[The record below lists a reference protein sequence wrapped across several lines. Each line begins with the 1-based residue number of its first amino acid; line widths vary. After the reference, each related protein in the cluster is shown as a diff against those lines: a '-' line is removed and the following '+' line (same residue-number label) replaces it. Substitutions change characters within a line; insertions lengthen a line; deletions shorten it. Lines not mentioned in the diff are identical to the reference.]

1 MSDLSVQLRITAV
14 RSRGSFG
21 GVIFS
26 GICDEGQSY
35 VAVCPFTLLPDA
47 SLVQKGQIWGVT
59 GALSI
64 RTSQAANG
72 FNLQEKQIAA
82 ISAQL
87 VRPAGRNIIT
97 WIAESLD
104 CAGIGYV
111 KARRLHD
118 RFGPRLGE
126 LIEQRDFGAL
136 TEVISDEAAQLLCH
150 AFDKYKVAHTLLW
163 LDQIGIQRRIG
174 MSLVAHYKEDAQAKI
189 EANPYILIS
198 FEEKWAVVDELA
210 RKRFG
215 ILDDD
220 RRRLES
226 AIEESLYRG
235 LTGGHTCLPEK
246 DVRSSLVT
254 LLGTTALAKQAL
266 SQTESSTVYRR
277 VDGFFHA
284 QGPHLIESYVAER
297 LRDMIAGEQAQGQQG
312 LFVPPVADLTRLDV
326 IINAYERA
334 HAIELTRAQR
344 DAVCTSAGASLS
356 LILGSAGTGKTTVL
370 KALYDALEELQPGV
384 VIHQLALS
392 GRAAQRMTEATGR
405 LSSTIAGFL
414 VNTESSQLGP
424 DTVIVVDESS
434 MVDVILMYRLLRF
447 IPSGV
452 RLILVGDPAQL
463 PPIGPG
469 LVLHALAGLAEIP
482 QTELKQVK
490 RQSASSGIPQVAA
503 AIRSHQDPEW
513 CPYEGRPHAGVSFVS
528 CPSER
533 LEQMVQQVYAELGA
547 DGSDFSV
554 QILAITN
561 SNIGGVKPL
570 NAALH
575 GCYLQ
580 GAEPV
585 LGHDLQNG
593 VVWANTIDR
602 LPLKVGSLVI
612 YTENNYELGLR
623 NGSLGKII
631 KALPVEGPDDL
642 CCICSFDGIEYD
654 LTTRQVNAL
663 NHAFAI
669 TVHKAQGSQFT
680 RVIVPIRHSRLLDQ
694 TLIYTAVT
702 RGVDQVVLV
711 GDEQAA
717 LAAIRA
723 PASAARRHIGLPRLL
738 KASLGHPFVS
748 NTTKM

>member
-14 RSRGSFG
+14 RSRGGFG

-26 GICDEGQSY
+26 GVSDDGQSY

-47 SLVQKGQIWGVT
+47 SLVQKGQIWDVT
-59 GALSI
+59 GPLSI
-64 RTSQAANG
+64 RASQAANG
-72 FNLQEKQIAA
+72 FNLKEKQIAA
-82 ISAQL
+82 VSVQL

-97 WIAESLD
+97 WIAESPD
-104 CAGIGYV
+104 CAGIGHV
-111 KARRLHD
+111 KARKLYD

-126 LIEQRDFGAL
+126 LIAQRDLGAL

-174 MSLVAHYKEDAQAKI
+174 MSLVVHYKEDAQARI

-198 FEEKWAVVDELA
+198 FEEKWAAVDELA

-246 DVRSSLVT
+246 DVHASLVK
-254 LLGTTALAKQAL
+254 LLGTTALATLAL
-266 SQTESSTVYRR
+266 SQAESSTVYRR
-277 VDGFFHA
+277 FNGFFQA
-284 QGPHLIESYVAER
+284 QGPYLIESYVAER
-297 LRDMIAGEQAQGQQG
+297 LRDMLAGEQAQGQQG
-312 LFVPPVADLTRLDV
+312 LFVPPAADLTRLDA
-326 IINAYERA
+326 ILDTYERA
-334 HAIELTRAQR
+334 HDIELTQAQR

-356 LILGSAGTGKTTVL
+356 LILGGAGTGKTTVL
-370 KALYDALEELQPGV
+370 KALYEALEELQPGV

-405 LSSTIAGFL
+405 LSMTIAGFL
-414 VNTESSQLGP
+414 VNTESGQMGP
-424 DTVIVVDESS
+424 GTVVVVDESS

-469 LVLHALAGLAEIP
+469 LVLHALAGLNEIP

-503 AIRSHQDPEW
+503 AIRSHQKPEW
-513 CPYEGRPHAGVSFVS
+513 CPYQGKPHAGVSFIPCS
-528 CPSER
+528 PER
-533 LEQMVQQVYAELGA
+533 LEETVQQVYAELGA
-547 DGSDFSV
+547 DGSDFNV

-561 SNIGGVKPL
+561 SNVGGVKPL
-570 NAALH
+570 NAAMH
-575 GCYLQ
+575 GRYLQ

-585 LGHDLQNG
+585 LGHDLQHG
-593 VVWANTIDR
+593 VVWANTMER
-602 LPLKVGSLVI
+602 LALKVGSLVI
-612 YTENNYELGLR
+612 HTENNYELGLR

-631 KALPVEGPDDL
+631 KAMPVEGPDDL
-642 CCICSFDGIEYD
+642 CCTCSFDGVDYD
-654 LTTRQVNAL
+654 LTSRQVNAL

-680 RVIVPIRHSRLLDQ
+680 RVIVPIGQSRLLDQ

-723 PASAARRHIGLPRLL
+723 LASAERRHIGLPSLL
-738 KASLGHPFVS
+738 KTSLGVPDPSLLEFS
-748 NTTKM
+748 

>member
-1 MSDLSVQLRITAV
+1 MSDWSGQLRITAV
-14 RSRGSFG
+14 RSRGRFG

-26 GICDEGQSY
+26 GVSDDGQSY
-35 VAVCPFTLLPDA
+35 VAMCPSALLPDA
-47 SLVQKGQIWGVT
+47 SLVQKGQIWDVA

-64 RTSQAANG
+64 RAFQVANG
-72 FNLQEKQIAA
+72 FDIQEKQIAA
-82 ISAQL
+82 ASAQL

-97 WIAESLD
+97 WIAESPE
-104 CAGIGYV
+104 CAGIGQV
-111 KARRLHD
+111 KATKLYN
-118 RFGPRLGE
+118 RFGPKLGE

-136 TEVISDEAAQLLCH
+136 TEVISEEAAQLLCH
-150 AFDKYKVAHTLLW
+150 AFDKYKVSHTLLW

-174 MSLVAHYKEDAQAKI
+174 MRLVTHYKGVAQAKV
-189 EANPYILIS
+189 ETNPYILIS
-198 FEEKWAVVDELA
+198 FEETWATVDALA

-215 ILDDD
+215 MQDDD
-220 RRRLES
+220 ARRLES

-235 LTGGHTCLPEK
+235 LNGGHTCLPEE
-246 DVRSSLVT
+246 DVHSSLVK
-254 LLGTTALAKQAL
+254 LLGTRALAELAL
-266 SQTESSTVYRR
+266 SRAGSSTAYRR
-277 VDGFFHA
+277 LNGFFQA
-284 QGPHLIESYVAER
+284 QGPYLIESYVAER
-297 LRDMIAGEQAQGQQG
+297 LRDMLAGEHAQGQQG
-312 LFVPPVADLTRLDV
+312 LFVPPATDLTRLDA
-326 IINAYERA
+326 ILNAYERA
-334 HAIELTRAQR
+334 HAIELTQAQR
-344 DAVCTSAGASLS
+344 YAVCTSAGAPLS
-356 LILGSAGTGKTTVL
+356 LILGGAGTGKTTVL
-370 KALYDALEELQPGV
+370 KALYVALEELQPGV
-384 VIHQLALS
+384 LIHQLALS

-424 DTVIVVDESS
+424 GTVVVVDESS

-447 IPSGV
+447 LPAGV

-503 AIRSHQDPEW
+503 AIRLHQDPEW
-513 CPYEGRPHAGVSFVS
+513 CPYKGRPHAGVSFVS
-528 CPSER
+528 CPPER
-533 LEQMVQQVYAELGA
+533 LEQTVQRVYAELGA

-561 SNIGGVKPL
+561 SNVGGVKPL

-575 GCYLQ
+575 KRYLQ

-593 VVWANTIDR
+593 VVWANTFER

-623 NGSLGKII
+623 NGSLGKVV
-631 KALPVEGPDDL
+631 KAFPVKGPDDV
-642 CCICSFDGIEYD
+642 CCTCLFDGTEYD
-654 LTTRQVNAL
+654 LNTRQVHAL

-680 RVIVPIRHSRLLDQ
+680 RVIVPISQSRLLDQ

-723 PASAARRHIGLPRLL
+723 PASAARRHIGLPSLL
-738 KASLGHPFVS
+738 KASLNFPDRPAP
-748 NTTKM
+748 